1 MKRLIQKFKS
11 AMMIFLATIVS
22 MPFASVGQAMA
33 LTTNY
38 YPVGDNA
45 IPIEVQL
52 TGTST
57 NDHTVPYWL
66 WTYDGN
72 AYVAVESTHKMTD
85 MTIGAYNSLSY
96 VRHEAGDA
104 IQIGDGGVLNPNNSS
119 GNTNDSHWTIFKF
132 DLAAILSNPTNFFTF
147 SVTSTIVGKGHWIVN
162 ATFTVV
168 IPKVTVN
175 IYKTWVGG
183 PMNAPINV
191 NLYKTAN
198 GTTTLDRTIML
209 TPDMNGQATYQI
221 ANLDYTNLA
230 GQIYI
235 YSFEESD
242 PGEGYHVTHTSAY
255 DSETRTYNFALTN
268 TYTSP
273 MIDIAVEKVW
283 QGGSAR
289 PEITANLLQNG
300 TIFRSVILNS
310 DNNWSNTWS
319 VPKTTDNG
327 VVYTYSLEEVEVEGY
342 LTAVTNEGLNYV
354 ITNTY
359 QIPRTDVT
367 ATKTWVNGPETKPT
381 VWFQLWRQVGEAE
394 ASIVPDAEIKELA
407 TGLES
412 VTWTNIDKTD
422 IDGNEYTFSV
432 KEVDASGN
440 DFTPTNYSKREA
452 GLNVTNTYVVPTADI
467 VVIKK
472 WVDQFTNHPEIEVDL
487 LRDGETFLEEVA
499 ILDAK
504 NDWTYVWEDVALTDE
519 DGVAYEF
526 EVVEISQIKQYETS
540 IIGSL
545 EDGFLIVN
553 TWQEPGKGGAP
564 IVTPPNTG
572 HGSSITSLMVLGS
585 CLTLIGVF
593 GIKRYNY

>member
-1 MKRLIQKFKS
+1 
-11 AMMIFLATIVS
+11 

-33 LTTNY
+33 LTTTT

-57 NDHTVPYWL
+57 NGHTVPYWL
-66 WTYDGN
+66 WTNAGN
-72 AYVAVESTHKMTD
+72 VYVAVESTHNMTD
-85 MTIGAYNSLSY
+85 MTIGTYNSLSY
-96 VRHEAGDA
+96 FRHQAGDA
-104 IQIGDGGVLNPNNSS
+104 IQISDGPVLYPNQSS
-119 GNTNDSHWTIFKF
+119 GNTKDSHWTIFEF
-132 DLAAILSNPTNFFTF
+132 ELAAILSNPTTDFTF
-147 SVTSTIVGKGHWIVN
+147 SVTSTEVGLGHWLEN
-162 ATFTVV
+162 ATFRVI

-175 IYKTWVGG
+175 ISKTWVGG

-230 GQIYI
+230 GQIYN

-300 TIFRSVILNS
+300 TIFRSVKLNS
-310 DNNWSNTWS
+310 DNNWSNKWS

-327 VVYTYSLEEVEVEGY
+327 VVYTYSLEEVKVEGY

-367 ATKTWVNGPETKPT
+367 ATKTWINGPETKPT
-381 VWFQLWRQVGEAE
+381 VWFQLWRQVGNEE
-394 ASIVPDAEIKELA
+394 SSIVRDAEIKELA
-407 TGLES
+407 TGTES
-412 VTWTNIDKTD
+412 VTWAGVDKTD
-422 IDGNEYTFSV
+422 IDGNEYAFSV

-440 DFTPTNYSKREA
+440 DFTPTNYSKSEA

-499 ILDAK
+499 KLDAE
-504 NDWTYVWEDVALTDE
+504 NDWTYVWEDVALTDK

-526 EVVEISQIKQYETS
+526 EIVEITQIKQYETS

-572 HGSSITSLMVLGS
+572 RGSSITSLMVLGS